1 MTSDH
6 RFFIVVNLHR
16 MAVRKS
22 QVSGL
27 EENASVIKMTY
38 AILARSELLAL
49 LAHGLPGGDRGNN
62 NPNVMPLCEL
72 KAKISEEISRSPF
85 MQEQASKMIAWK
97 ELADPDG
104 LYASCTTP
112 VQIQEHL

>member
-1 MTSDH
+1 MPHDIGSSF
-6 RFFIVVNLHR
+6 FFIVVNLHR

-27 EENASVIKMTY
+27 EDNASVIKMTY

-72 KAKISEEISRSPF
+72 KAKISEEISRYPF
-85 MQEQASKMIAWK
+85 MQE
-97 ELADPDG
+97 
-104 LYASCTTP
+104 
-112 VQIQEHL
+112 